1 MGTIIKIK
9 ELGLQQLN
17 NAEFT
22 EFMNRFRKLIPVQ
35 ASEEEERPGG
45 LSVLTESETVYLGVT
60 SEMLA
65 AFDADMQALTDSV
78 SRQRTD
84 DRTKQKSLYEVSR
97 GSCVTLYFT
106 SLQTAMKSPIAA
118 TAEAGNILW
127 TRTKDYRG
135 IQRLPQQQET
145 AQIRGLLFDLAKE
158 ENQTH
163 VTTLHLE
170 GLLEQMRETNE
181 EFARL
186 SEESLTERAAD
197 TTEQTLIVRDRLAV
211 QYDDISTT
219 IFAFSVAEKNADAL
233 IFVSNLNALVDETR
247 TAYKRRSKG
256 ETESEETPEGGN
268 EEGDNN
274 EERPGGL

>member
-45 LSVLTESETVYLGVT
+45 LSVLTESETGYLGVT

-219 IFAFSVAEKNADAL
+219 IFAFSVAEKNVDAL
-233 IFVSNLNALVDETR
+233 TFVGNLNALVDETR

>member
-45 LSVLTESETVYLGVT
+45 LSVLTESGTGYLGVT

-233 IFVSNLNALVDETR
+233 TFVSNLNALVDETR

-256 ETESEETPEGGN
+256 ETESDETPEGGN

>member
-45 LSVLTESETVYLGVT
+45 LSVLTESETGYLGVT

-65 AFDADMQALTDSV
+65 LFDADMQALTDSV

-233 IFVSNLNALVDETR
+233 TFVSNLNALVDETR

>member
-45 LSVLTESETVYLGVT
+45 LSVLTESGTGYLGVT

-84 DRTKQKSLYEVSR
+84 DRTKQKSLYEISR

-233 IFVSNLNALVDETR
+233 TFVSNLNALVDETR

>member
-45 LSVLTESETVYLGVT
+45 LSVLTESETGYLGVT

-84 DRTKQKSLYEVSR
+84 DRTKQKSLYEISR

-219 IFAFSVAEKNADAL
+219 IFAFSVAEKNVDAL
-233 IFVSNLNALVDETR
+233 TFVGNLNALVDETR

>member
-45 LSVLTESETVYLGVT
+45 LSVLTESETGYLGVT

-84 DRTKQKSLYEVSR
+84 DRTKQKSLYEISR

-233 IFVSNLNALVDETR
+233 TFVGNLNALVDETR

>member
-1 MGTIIKIK
+1 MKLDYKKIREDEEINLLIEKGNEILK
-9 ELGLQQLN
+9 ELGY
-17 NAEFT
+17 T
-22 EFMNRFRKLIPVQ
+22 EHSRKH
-35 ASEEEERPGG
+35 
-45 LSVLTESETVYLGVT
+45 
-60 SEMLA
+60 A
-65 AFDADMQALTDSV
+65 AKVA
-78 SRQRTD
+78 
-84 DRTKQKSLYEVSR
+84 
-97 GSCVTLYFT
+97 
-106 SLQTAMKSPIAA
+106 
-118 TAEAGNILW
+118 AEAGNILW

-158 ENQTH
+158 DNQTH

-233 IFVSNLNALVDETR
+233 TFVSNLNALVDETR

-256 ETESEETPEGGN
+256 ETESEETPEGGH

>member
-45 LSVLTESETVYLGVT
+45 LSVLTESETGYLGVT

-163 VTTLHLE
+163 VTTLHME

-233 IFVSNLNALVDETR
+233 TFVSNLNALVDETR

>member
-45 LSVLTESETVYLGVT
+45 LSVLTESETGYLGVT

-233 IFVSNLNALVDETR
+233 TFVGNLNALVDETR

-256 ETESEETPEGGN
+256 ETESEETPEGDN

>member
-45 LSVLTESETVYLGVT
+45 LSVLTESGTGYLGVT

-145 AQIRGLLFDLAKE
+145 AQIRGLLFDLTKE

-219 IFAFSVAEKNADAL
+219 IFAFSVAEKNVDAL
-233 IFVSNLNALVDETR
+233 TFVSNLNALVDETR

-256 ETESEETPEGGN
+256 ETELEETPEGGN

>member
-45 LSVLTESETVYLGVT
+45 LSVLTESGTGYLGVT

-84 DRTKQKSLYEVSR
+84 DRTKQKSLYEISR

-219 IFAFSVAEKNADAL
+219 IFAFSVAEKNVDAL
-233 IFVSNLNALVDETR
+233 TFVGNLNALVDETR

-256 ETESEETPEGGN
+256 ETESEETPEGDN

>member
-45 LSVLTESETVYLGVT
+45 LSVLTESETGYLGVT

-219 IFAFSVAEKNADAL
+219 IFAFSVAEKNVDAL
-233 IFVSNLNALVDETR
+233 TFVSNLNALVDETR

>member
-45 LSVLTESETVYLGVT
+45 LSVLTESGTGYLGVT

-233 IFVSNLNALVDETR
+233 TFVSNLNALVDETR

-256 ETESEETPEGGN
+256 ETESDETSEGGN

>member
-45 LSVLTESETVYLGVT
+45 LSVLTESETGYLGVT
-60 SEMLA
+60 SEMLD

-233 IFVSNLNALVDETR
+233 TFVGNLNALVDETR

>member
-45 LSVLTESETVYLGVT
+45 LSVLTESETGYLGVT

-233 IFVSNLNALVDETR
+233 TFVGNLNALVDETR

>member
-45 LSVLTESETVYLGVT
+45 LSVLTESGIGYLGVT

-233 IFVSNLNALVDETR
+233 TFVSNLNALVDETR

>member
-45 LSVLTESETVYLGVT
+45 LSVLTESETGYLGVT

>member
-45 LSVLTESETVYLGVT
+45 LSVLTESGTGYLG
-60 SEMLA
+60 EMLA

-233 IFVSNLNALVDETR
+233 TFVSNLNALVDETR

>member
-45 LSVLTESETVYLGVT
+45 LSVLTESGTGYLDVT

-233 IFVSNLNALVDETR
+233 TFVSNLNALVDETR

>member
-45 LSVLTESETVYLGVT
+45 LSVLTESETGYLGVT

-219 IFAFSVAEKNADAL
+219 IFAFSVAEKNVDAL

>member
-45 LSVLTESETVYLGVT
+45 LSVLTESGTGYLGVT

-163 VTTLHLE
+163 VTMLHLE

-219 IFAFSVAEKNADAL
+219 IFAFSVAEKNVDAL
-233 IFVSNLNALVDETR
+233 TFVSNLNALVDETR

>member
-45 LSVLTESETVYLGVT
+45 LSVLTESGTGYLGVT

-65 AFDADMQALTDSV
+65 LFDADMQALTDSV

-233 IFVSNLNALVDETR
+233 TFVSNLNALVDETR

>member
-45 LSVLTESETVYLGVT
+45 LSVLTESGTGYLGVT

-219 IFAFSVAEKNADAL
+219 IFAFSVAEKNVDAL
-233 IFVSNLNALVDETR
+233 TFVSNLNALVDETR

>member
-45 LSVLTESETVYLGVT
+45 LSVLTESGIGYLGVT

-65 AFDADMQALTDSV
+65 AFDADMQALTDSI

-106 SLQTAMKSPIAA
+106 SLQTAMKSPIAV

-219 IFAFSVAEKNADAL
+219 IFAFSVAEKNVDAL
-233 IFVSNLNALVDETR
+233 TFVSNLNALVDETR

>member
-35 ASEEEERPGG
+35 ESEEEERPGG
-45 LSVLTESETVYLGVT
+45 LSVLTESGTGYLGVT

-118 TAEAGNILW
+118 TAEAGN
-127 TRTKDYRG
+127 G
-135 IQRLPQQQET
+135 QRIIE
-145 AQIRGLLFDLAKE
+145 AS
-158 ENQTH
+158 N
-163 VTTLHLE
+163 
-170 GLLEQMRETNE
+170 
-181 EFARL
+181 
-186 SEESLTERAAD
+186 
-197 TTEQTLIVRDRLAV
+197 
-211 QYDDISTT
+211 
-219 IFAFSVAEKNADAL
+219 AFR
-233 IFVSNLNALVDETR
+233 SNR
-247 TAYKRRSKG
+247 KRRRFADYSLIWPRRRIK
-256 ETESEETPEGGN
+256 
-268 EEGDNN
+268 
-274 EERPGGL
+274 RM

>member
-45 LSVLTESETVYLGVT
+45 LSVLTESGTGYLGVT

-233 IFVSNLNALVDETR
+233 TFVSNLNALIDETR
-247 TAYKRRSKG
+247 TAYKRRIKG
-256 ETESEETPEGGN
+256 ETESVETPEGGN

>member
-45 LSVLTESETVYLGVT
+45 LSVLTESGTGYLCVT

-233 IFVSNLNALVDETR
+233 TFVSNLNALVDETR

-256 ETESEETPEGGN
+256 ETESDETPEGGN

>member
-45 LSVLTESETVYLGVT
+45 LSVLTESETGYLGVT

-84 DRTKQKSLYEVSR
+84 DRTKQKSLYEISR

-233 IFVSNLNALVDETR
+233 TFVSNLNALVDETR

>member
-45 LSVLTESETVYLGVT
+45 LSVLTESETGYLGVT

-233 IFVSNLNALVDETR
+233 TFVSNLNALVDETR

-256 ETESEETPEGGN
+256 ETESDETPEGGN

>member
-45 LSVLTESETVYLGVT
+45 LSVLTESGTGYLGVT

-65 AFDADMQALTDSV
+65 AFDADMQA
-78 SRQRTD
+78 
-84 DRTKQKSLYEVSR
+84 
-97 GSCVTLYFT
+97 FT

-158 ENQTH
+158 ENQIH

-197 TTEQTLIVRDRLAV
+197 TTEQTLIVCDRLAV

-233 IFVSNLNALVDETR
+233 TFVSNLNALVDETR

>member
-1 MGTIIKIK
+1 MSSFITIKSI
-9 ELGLQQLN
+9 GLTNLN
-17 NAEFT
+17 NAEFLA
-22 EFMNRFRKLIPVQ
+22 FMKGALSLLPT
-35 ASEEEERPGG
+35 ASEEEEERPGG
-45 LSVLTESETVYLGVT
+45 LSVLTESGTGYLGVT

-181 EFARL
+181 PDRTGSRHDGTDFNCSRPL
-186 SEESLTERAAD
+186 SGA
-197 TTEQTLIVRDRLAV
+197 I
-211 QYDDISTT
+211 
-219 IFAFSVAEKNADAL
+219 
-233 IFVSNLNALVDETR
+233 
-247 TAYKRRSKG
+247 
-256 ETESEETPEGGN
+256 
-268 EEGDNN
+268 
-274 EERPGGL
+274 

>member
-45 LSVLTESETVYLGVT
+45 LSVLTESGTGYLGVT

-233 IFVSNLNALVDETR
+233 TFVSNLNALVDETR

>member
-45 LSVLTESETVYLGVT
+45 LSVLTESGTGYLGVT

-135 IQRLPQQQET
+135 IQCLPQQQET

-233 IFVSNLNALVDETR
+233 TFVSNLNALVDETR

>member
-45 LSVLTESETVYLGVT
+45 LSVLTESETGYLGVT

-219 IFAFSVAEKNADAL
+219 IFAFSVAEKNVDAL
-233 IFVSNLNALVDETR
+233 TFVSNLNALVDETR

-256 ETESEETPEGGN
+256 ETESDKTPEGGN

-274 EERPGGL
+274 EECPGGL

>member
-45 LSVLTESETVYLGVT
+45 LSVLTESGTGYLGVT
-60 SEMLA
+60 SEMLD

-97 GSCVTLYFT
+97 GSFVTLYFT
-106 SLQTAMKSPIAA
+106 NLQTAMKSPIAA

-233 IFVSNLNALVDETR
+233 TFVSNLNALVDETR

>member
-45 LSVLTESETVYLGVT
+45 LSVLTESKTGYLGVT

-197 TTEQTLIVRDRLAV
+197 TTEQTLIVLDRLAV

-233 IFVSNLNALVDETR
+233 TFVSNLNALIDETR

>member
-45 LSVLTESETVYLGVT
+45 LSVLTESGTGYLGVT
-60 SEMLA
+60 SEILA

-158 ENQTH
+158 ENQIH

-233 IFVSNLNALVDETR
+233 TFVSNLNALIDETR

>member
-1 MGTIIKIK
+1 MGNIIKIK
-9 ELGLQQLN
+9 EMGLQQLN

-45 LSVLTESETVYLGVT
+45 LSVLAESGTGYLGVT

-65 AFDADMQALTDSV
+65 AFDADMEALTDSV

-158 ENQTH
+158 ENQPH
-163 VTTLHLE
+163 VTTLHLD
-170 GLLEQMRETNE
+170 GLLEQMRESNE

-197 TTEQTLIVRDRLAV
+197 TTEQTLVVRDRLTE

-219 IFAFSVAEKNADAL
+219 IFAFSVTEKNADAL
-233 IFVSNLNALVDETR
+233 TFVNNLNALIDETR

-256 ETESEETPEGGN
+256 ETESEETSEGGN
-268 EEGDNN
+268 EGGDNN